1 LSFMDEP
8 SELSLPVEY
17 QASGGQANAD
27 FKGNGTLV
35 LRHAGDRL
43 LGCRFIGRRRRLL
56 GTGPEGSMEF
66 AEEEIRNAVRSGRC
80 LHFATSKGDS
90 GNGPGVFVF
99 YCRDEAEAGR
109 VLTLMPARCDA
120 DFLERLDF
128 SGRLARLEGAAHP
141 MLSITNLLIASNALV
156 FAVMAGFFGAGWLQT
171 SSLRAYVE
179 YGANNGAVTTDGEW
193 WRLLTHQFMH
203 YGLMHLGFNL
213 WALYQGG
220 HFIERLQGRVLFLAT
235 YLGSGVCGGLLS
247 ILWHGDKVW
256 SAGASGAIFGLF
268 GCVLGYLLRERQALA
283 PAVYKP
289 MLRSTLVFAG
299 YNLVFGLVY
308 PGIDNAAHIGGFAA
322 GALFGWLGAM
332 PLEPGRRSPAL
343 PGCLLR
349 VCAAC
354 ACLVAAGVLLSPR
367 YPYNLREE
375 MTFSDTLSPMGA
387 REIRLNE
394 HLQGQVQA
402 WIQAGGPRGDRALEA
417 LLRDEAIPFYATL
430 AATAESMHF
439 NPGKATH
446 ARAVALRDYARAK
459 RSSFSSLLTAVQSG
473 DAQAYKAYLEACK
486 VAESA
491 AGKLGQ
497 ER

>member
-1 LSFMDEP
+1 MDEP
-8 SELSLPVEY
+8 AELSLPVDY

-27 FKGNGTLV
+27 FKGTGMLI
-35 LRHAGDRL
+35 LRHEGGRL
-43 LGCRFIGRRRRLL
+43 LGCRFIGRRRRIL

-80 LHFATSKGDS
+80 LHFDTRKGDS
-90 GNGPGVFVF
+90 GAGPGNFVF
-99 YCRDEAEAGR
+99 YCRDEVEADR
-109 VLTLMPARCDA
+109 VLSLLPARCDA

-128 SGRLARLEGAAHP
+128 SGRLARLEGASHP
-141 MLSITNLLIASNALV
+141 MLSITNLLMVANALV
-156 FAVMAGFFGAGWLQT
+156 FVVMAGFLGAGWLET
-171 SSLRAYVE
+171 SSLRPYVE

-193 WRLLTHQFMH
+193 WRLFTHQFMH

-220 HFIERLQGRVLFLAT
+220 HFVERLQGRVLFLAT
-235 YLGSGVCGGLLS
+235 YLGSGACGGLLS

-268 GCVLGYLLRERQALA
+268 GCVLGYLLRERQALP

-332 PLEPGRRSPAL
+332 PLEPGRRSAAL
-343 PGCLLR
+343 PGCFLR
-349 VCAAC
+349 VCFCSAG
-354 ACLVAAGVLLSPR
+354 LVGAGVAFSPR
-367 YPYNLREE
+367 YAYNLREE
-375 MTFSDTLSPMGA
+375 IVFSETLSPVGA

-394 HLQGQVQA
+394 RLQGPVEA
-402 WIQAGGPRGDRALEA
+402 WTQAGGPQGDRALEA
-417 LLRDEAIPFYATL
+417 LLRDEAIPFYASL
-430 AATAESMHF
+430 AATAEGMHF
-439 NPGKATH
+439 RPGKTTSG
-446 ARAVALRDYARAK
+446 RAMALRDYARAK
-459 RSSFSSLLTAVQSG
+459 RLALSSLLTAVQKG
-473 DAQAYKAYLEACK
+473 NAQAYQAYLEACK
-486 VAESA
+486 VAEAA